1 LGHENFDPALRTAKR
16 RQERLQTRIQR
27 AKKRLYFLDGKLK
40 AFTSFMLIRFA
51 LLPLLLALGLSAC
64 KKPATTT
71 SNNNTAAPNQSAA
84 AASVT
89 PGTSSSSAAA
99 TPSVAPAITK
109 PAVDQNA
116 QVVILGYH
124 RFVNNVK
131 RPDTE
136 ITPQAFEAQM
146 QELKNKGISVIP
158 MQDFL
163 AWRRGEKAIPAKSA
177 IITFDDG
184 WKSQHEVAWPIMK
197 KFNYPV
203 TLFIYTEGIK
213 PGHFSGGESMSW
225 DQLAEMRDAG
235 VDIQGHTAT
244 HSDLRKPY
252 DKVAKKKL
260 SPPEYEEWLQKEVAG
275 SKQMIEQKLG
285 VKVNCF
291 AVPYGFHN
299 DHIRDVVLKAGYEAV
314 FTVYGQPITMHTPLN
329 SVGRYLME
337 ANKPKTFSD
346 AVAAIAT
353 TATGPAVAEVAS
365 SNLQTQP
372 ADGETIKNPLPLI
385 KANIASL
392 GAIDPGTAPEMRVS
406 GLGKVD
412 SSFDPKTSMVAYQVT
427 QRLKD
432 KMCTVIVSAK
442 SGGKKVETH
451 WTFNIDDG
459 TGPPP
464 TASAA
469 PATTTPPPAAA
480 PAAKAPKKKRK
491 K

>member
-1 LGHENFDPALRTAKR
+1 
-16 RQERLQTRIQR
+16 
-27 AKKRLYFLDGKLK
+27 
-40 AFTSFMLIRFA
+40 MLTRFA
-51 LLPLLLALGLSAC
+51 ILPLAFAVVLAGC
-64 KKPATTT
+64 KKSATATKET
-71 SNNNTAAPNQSAA
+71 SDQTKTAASSA
-84 AASVT
+84 T
-89 PGTSSSSAAA
+89 PGPSSSAAA
-99 TPSVAPAITK
+99 GTPSAAPVITK

-116 QVVILGYH
+116 QVVIFGYH
-124 RFVNNVK
+124 RFVNVVK

-136 ITPQAFEAQM
+136 ITPALFEQQM
-146 QELKNKGISVIP
+146 KELKDKGIAVIP

-184 WKSQHEVAWPIMK
+184 WKSQYEVAWPILK
-197 KFNYPV
+197 KYNYPV
-203 TLFIYTEGIK
+203 TLFIYTEGIR
-213 PGHFSGGESMSW
+213 PGHFSGGESMTW
-225 DQLAEMRDAG
+225 EMLAEMRDAG
-235 VDIQGHTAT
+235 VDIQDHTAT

-260 SPPEYEEWLQKEVAG
+260 SPEEYEQWLDKEING

-299 DHIRDVVLKAGYEAV
+299 DHIRDVCMKAGYEAL
-314 FTVYGQPITMHTPLN
+314 FTVYGQPITMHTPLS

-337 ANKPKTFSD
+337 NNKPKTFTD

-353 TATGPAVAEVAS
+353 TAVGPSVAEVAP

-372 ADGETIKNPLPLI
+372 ADGETIKNALPLI

-392 GAIDPGTAPEMRVS
+392 GAIDPGSVEMRVS

-412 SSFDPKTSMVAYQVT
+412 ASFDPKSTTVAYQVT

-432 KMCTVIVSAK
+432 KTCTVIVSAK

-451 WTFNIDDG
+451 WTFNINDG
-459 TGPPP
+459 GT
-464 TASAA
+464 TAA
-469 PATTTPPPAAA
+469 PPAPAPSVAPSTPPPAAQ
-480 PAAKAPKKKRK
+480 PAEKPKKKK

>member
-1 LGHENFDPALRTAKR
+1 
-16 RQERLQTRIQR
+16 
-27 AKKRLYFLDGKLK
+27 
-40 AFTSFMLIRFA
+40 MLTRFA
-51 LLPLLLALGLSAC
+51 FLSLFLVLTLPAC
-64 KKPATTT
+64 KKQAGASP
-71 SNNNTAAPNQSAA
+71 NPGPNQS
-84 AASVT
+84 T
-89 PGTSSSSAAA
+89 AAA
-99 TPSVAPAITK
+99 TPRPSGTPAAAVAAAPPVISK

-116 QVVILGYH
+116 QVIIFGYH
-124 RFVNNVK
+124 RFVNTVR

-146 QELKNKGISVIP
+146 QELKNKNITVIP

-163 AWRRGEKAIPAKSA
+163 AWRRGEKAIPVKSA

-184 WKSQHEVAWPIMK
+184 WKSQHEVAWPILK

-203 TLFIYTEGIK
+203 TLFVYTEGIR

-260 SPPEYEEWLQKEVAG
+260 SPEEYEEWLQKEIAG

-299 DHIRDVVLKAGYEAV
+299 DHIRDVAMKAGYEAL

-337 ANKPKTFSD
+337 ANKPKTFTD
-346 AVAAIAT
+346 AIAAIAT
-353 TATGPAVAEVAS
+353 TATGPAVAEVAA

-392 GAIDPGTAPEMRVS
+392 GTIDPGTAPEMRVS

-412 SSFDPKTSMVAYQVT
+412 SSFDPKSTTVAYQVT

-432 KMCTVIVSAK
+432 KTVTVIVSAK
-442 SGGKKVETH
+442 SDGKKVETH

-459 TGPPP
+459 SG
-464 TASAA
+464 
-469 PATTTPPPAAA
+469 PPPAASVAPSAAPPPAA
-480 PAAKAPKKKRK
+480 PAAPAPKKKKRR
-491 K
+491 

>member
-1 LGHENFDPALRTAKR
+1 
-16 RQERLQTRIQR
+16 
-27 AKKRLYFLDGKLK
+27 
-40 AFTSFMLIRFA
+40 MLIRFA
-51 LLPLLLALGLSAC
+51 ILSFVFALSLVGC
-64 KKPATTT
+64 KKSSVVAKSPSDST
-71 SNNNTAAPNQSAA
+71 QA
-84 AASVT
+84 AAS
-89 PGTSSSSAAA
+89 A
-99 TPSVAPAITK
+99 TPKSTGSATPAASVAPVISK
-109 PAVDQNA
+109 PVVHQNA
-116 QVVILGYH
+116 QVVIFGYH

-136 ITPQAFEAQM
+136 ITPAAFEAQM
-146 QELKNKGISVIP
+146 QELKNKNISVIP

-163 AWRRGEKAIPAKSA
+163 AWRRGEKAIPSKSA
-177 IITFDDG
+177 ILTFDDG
-184 WKSQHEVAWPIMK
+184 WKSQHEVAWPILK

-225 DQLAEMRDAG
+225 EQLAEMRDAG

-260 SPPEYEEWLQKEVAG
+260 SPEEYEQWLDKEING

-299 DHIRDVVLKAGYEAV
+299 AHIEEVVLKAGYEAL

-337 ANKPKTFSD
+337 ANKPKTFTD
-346 AVAAIAT
+346 AVAAIST
-353 TATGPAVAEVAS
+353 TAVGPSVAEVAP

-372 ADGETIKNPLPLI
+372 ADGETIKTALPLI
-385 KANIASL
+385 KANIGTL
-392 GAIDPGTAPEMRVS
+392 GPIDNGSVEMRVS

-412 SSFDPKTSMVAYQVT
+412 ASFDPKSTTIAYQVT

-432 KMCTVIVSAK
+432 KTCTVIVSAK

-459 TGPPP
+459 GTSAKPPAPMPSVAPTSAPTVAPP
-464 TASAA
+464 T
-469 PATTTPPPAAA
+469 T
-480 PAAKAPKKKRK
+480 KPKKKK

>member
-1 LGHENFDPALRTAKR
+1 
-16 RQERLQTRIQR
+16 
-27 AKKRLYFLDGKLK
+27 
-40 AFTSFMLIRFA
+40 MLTRFA
-51 LLPLLLALGLSAC
+51 LLLLLLALGLSAC
-64 KKPATTT
+64 KKPATAA
-71 SNNNTAAPNQSAA
+71 NANAAPNQTTAASAVTPGPSSAA
-84 AASVT
+84 AAT
-89 PGTSSSSAAA
+89 PPT
-99 TPSVAPAITK
+99 VAPAITK

-116 QVVILGYH
+116 QVVIFGYH
-124 RFVNNVK
+124 RFVNNVR

-146 QELKNKGISVIP
+146 QELKNKGIAVIP

-163 AWRRGEKAIPAKSA
+163 AWRRGEKAIPARSA
-177 IITFDDG
+177 VITFDDG
-184 WKSQHEVAWPIMK
+184 WKSQHEVAWPILK
-197 KFNYPV
+197 KFNYPF
-203 TLFIYTEGIK
+203 TLFIYTEGIR

-244 HSDLRKPY
+244 HQDLRRPY

-260 SPPEYEEWLQKEVAG
+260 SPPEYEQWLENEVAG
-275 SKQMIEQKLG
+275 SKQTIEQKLG

-291 AVPYGFHN
+291 AVPYGFYN
-299 DHIRDVVLKAGYEAV
+299 DHVKDVAMKAGYEAL

-353 TATGPAVAEVAS
+353 TASGPAVAEVSS

-412 SSFDPKTSMVAYQVT
+412 SSFDPKTSTVAYQVT

-432 KMCTVIVSAK
+432 KTCTVIVSAK

-451 WTFNIDDG
+451 WTFKIDEAG
-459 TGPPP
+459 TQ
-464 TASAA
+464 A
-469 PATTTPPPAAA
+469 PPPPAATA
-480 PAAKAPKKKRK
+480 TPAPKKR
-491 K
+491 

>member
-1 LGHENFDPALRTAKR
+1 
-16 RQERLQTRIQR
+16 
-27 AKKRLYFLDGKLK
+27 
-40 AFTSFMLIRFA
+40 MLTRFA
-51 LLPLLLALGLSAC
+51 FLPLFLALGLASC
-64 KKPATTT
+64 KKNPSVVATNTT
-71 SNNNTAAPNQSAA
+71 DQTKA
-84 AASVT
+84 AASAT
-89 PGTSSSSAAA
+89 PGTSSSAPAA
-99 TPSVAPAITK
+99 TPSTAPVISK

-116 QVVILGYH
+116 QVVIFGYH
-124 RFVNNVK
+124 RLVNTVK

-136 ITPQAFEAQM
+136 ITPAAFEAQM
-146 QELKNKGISVIP
+146 QELKNKNISVIP

-163 AWRRGEKAIPAKSA
+163 AWRRGEKAIPPKSA
-177 IITFDDG
+177 ILTFDDG
-184 WKSQHEVAWPIMK
+184 WKSQYEVAWPILK

-225 DQLAEMRDAG
+225 EMLAEMRDAG
-235 VDIQGHTAT
+235 ADIQGHTAT

-260 SPPEYEEWLQKEVAG
+260 SPEEYEQWLDKEVAG

-299 DHIRDVVLKAGYEAV
+299 AHIEEVVMKAGYEAL
-314 FTVYGQPITMHTPLN
+314 FTVYGQPVTMHTPLN

-337 ANKPKTFSD
+337 ANKPKTFTD

-353 TATGPAVAEVAS
+353 TAVGPSVAEVAP
-365 SNLQTQP
+365 SNMQTQP
-372 ADGETIKNPLPLI
+372 ADGETIKNALPLI

-392 GAIDPGTAPEMRVS
+392 GAIDPGSVEMRVS

-412 SSFDPKTSMVAYQVT
+412 ASFDPKSTTVAYQVT

-432 KMCTVIVSAK
+432 KTCTVIVSAK

-459 TGPPP
+459 GTSARPPAPMPSVAATAAP
-464 TASAA
+464 TA
-469 PATTTPPPAAA
+469 PPAAA
-480 PAAKAPKKKRK
+480 PKKKK
-491 K
+491 KK

>member
-1 LGHENFDPALRTAKR
+1 ML
-16 RQERLQTRIQR
+16 TRC
-27 AKKRLYFLDGKLK
+27 
-40 AFTSFMLIRFA
+40 A
-51 LLPLLLALGLSAC
+51 LLPLLLGLSLPTCNKHEA
-64 KKPATTT
+64 AVTNTTG
-71 SNNNTAAPNQSAA
+71 PNQSPA

-89 PGTSSSSAAA
+89 PGPSSSSAAA
-99 TPSVAPAITK
+99 KPAGAPVITK
-109 PAVDQNA
+109 PAIDQNA
-116 QVVILGYH
+116 QVVVFGYH
-124 RFVNNVK
+124 RFVNNVR

-136 ITPQAFEAQM
+136 ITPQTFEAQM

-177 IITFDDG
+177 ILTFDDG
-184 WKSQHEVAWPIMK
+184 WKSQHEVAWPIVK

-203 TLFIYTEGIK
+203 TLFIYTEGIR

-235 VDIQGHTAT
+235 IDIQGHTAT
-244 HSDLRKPY
+244 HQDLRRPY

-260 SPPEYEEWLQKEVAG
+260 SPPEYEQWLENEVAG

-291 AVPYGFHN
+291 AVPYGFYN
-299 DHIRDVVLKAGYEAV
+299 DHVKDVAIKAGYEAL
-314 FTVYGQPITMHTPLN
+314 FTVYGQPITMRTPLN
-329 SVGRYLME
+329 SVGRYLIE
-337 ANKPKTFSD
+337 ANKPKTFAD
-346 AVAAIAT
+346 AVSAIAT
-353 TATGPAVAEVAS
+353 TASGPAVAEVSAS
-365 SNLQTQP
+365 GLQTQP

-412 SSFDPKTSMVAYQVT
+412 SSFDPKTSTVAYQVT
-427 QRLKD
+427 QRLRD
-432 KMCTVIVSAK
+432 KTCTVIVSAK

-451 WTFNIDDG
+451 WTFKIDE
-459 TGPPP
+459 TGAGAVP
-464 TASAA
+464 T
-469 PATTTPPPAAA
+469 PA
-480 PAAKAPKKKRK
+480 PAAPPASPPATPKKK
-491 K
+491 

>member
-1 LGHENFDPALRTAKR
+1 
-16 RQERLQTRIQR
+16 
-27 AKKRLYFLDGKLK
+27 
-40 AFTSFMLIRFA
+40 MLIRSAFF
-51 LLPLLLALGLSAC
+51 PLLLALGLSAC
-64 KKPATTT
+64 KKPANAA
-71 SNNNTAAPNQSAA
+71 NNNTVQNQSAA
-84 AASVT
+84 AASAT
-89 PGTSSSSAAA
+89 PRPSNSSAAA
-99 TPSVAPAITK
+99 PAAAPVITK
-109 PAVDQNA
+109 PAMDQNA
-116 QVVILGYH
+116 QVVIFGYH
-124 RFVNNVK
+124 RFVNNVR

-146 QELKNKGISVIP
+146 QELKNKNISVIP

-177 IITFDDG
+177 ILTFDDG
-184 WKSQHEVAWPIMK
+184 WKSQHEVAWPILK

-203 TLFIYTEGIK
+203 TLFIYTEGIR

-235 VDIQGHTAT
+235 IDIQGHTAT
-244 HSDLRKPY
+244 HSDLRRPY

-260 SPPEYEEWLQKEVAG
+260 NPEEYEEWLQKEIVG

-299 DHIRDVVLKAGYEAV
+299 DHIRDVVMKAGYEAV

-337 ANKPKTFSD
+337 ANKPKTFAD
-346 AVAAIAT
+346 AVSAIAT
-353 TATGPAVAEVAS
+353 TASGPAVAEVAAT
-365 SNLQTQP
+365 NLQTQP

-392 GAIDPGTAPEMRVS
+392 GAVDPGTVPEMRVS

-412 SSFDPKTSMVAYQVT
+412 SSFDPKSSTVAYQVT
-427 QRLKD
+427 QRLRD
-432 KMCTVIVSAK
+432 KTCTVIVSAK
-442 SGGKKVETH
+442 SGGQKVETH
-451 WTFNIDDG
+451 WTFKIDDG
-459 TGPPP
+459 TAPPP
-464 TASAA
+464 AASAA
-469 PATTTPPPAAA
+469 PSAAPPPAAPPA
-480 PAAKAPKKKRK
+480 PAPKKKKRK
-491 K
+491 

>member
-1 LGHENFDPALRTAKR
+1 
-16 RQERLQTRIQR
+16 
-27 AKKRLYFLDGKLK
+27 
-40 AFTSFMLIRFA
+40 MLTRFA
-51 LLPLLLALGLSAC
+51 ILPLLFVLFVAGC
-64 KKPATTT
+64 KKSSVVAKDV
-71 SNNNTAAPNQSAA
+71 ADQSKTA
-84 AASVT
+84 AASAT
-89 PGTSSSSAAA
+89 PRPSSSTPAASPTA
-99 TPSVAPAITK
+99 PPTISKPAI
-109 PAVDQNA
+109 DQNA
-116 QVVILGYH
+116 QVVIFGYH
-124 RFVNNVK
+124 RFVNSVR

-136 ITPQAFEAQM
+136 ITPQLFEQQM
-146 QELKNKGISVIP
+146 QELKNKNINVIP

-163 AWRRGEKAIPAKSA
+163 AWRRGEKAIPPKSA

-184 WKSQHEVAWPIMK
+184 WKSQYDVGWPILK

-203 TLFIYTEGIK
+203 TLFIYTEGIR

-225 DQLAEMRDAG
+225 DMLAELRDAG

-260 SPPEYEEWLQKEVAG
+260 SPEEYEQWLDKEIAG

-299 DHIRDVVLKAGYEAV
+299 AHIAEVAMKAGYEAL

-337 ANKPKTFSD
+337 NNKPKTFTD

-353 TATGPAVAEVAS
+353 TAAGPAVAEVSS

-372 ADGETIKNPLPLI
+372 AEGETIKNALPLI

-392 GAIDPGTAPEMRVS
+392 GTIDPGTVPEMRVS

-412 SSFDPKTSMVAYQVT
+412 ASFDPKTSTVAYQVT

-432 KMCTVIVSAK
+432 KTCTVIVSAK

-459 TGPPP
+459 TAAATPAPVASVAP
-464 TASAA
+464 TSAPTVA
-469 PATTTPPPAAA
+469 PAS
-480 PAAKAPKKKRK
+480 PAAKPKKKK
-491 K
+491 

>member
-1 LGHENFDPALRTAKR
+1 
-16 RQERLQTRIQR
+16 
-27 AKKRLYFLDGKLK
+27 
-40 AFTSFMLIRFA
+40 MLTRFA
-51 LLPLLLALGLSAC
+51 ILSLFLALGLVSC
-64 KKPATTT
+64 KKPATAVAK
-71 SNNNTAAPNQSAA
+71 NAPDQPRTA
-84 AASVT
+84 AASAT
-89 PGTSSSSAAA
+89 ASPSSSAAA
-99 TPSVAPAITK
+99 AAPSTAPVITK

-116 QVVILGYH
+116 QVVIFGYH
-124 RFVNNVK
+124 RFVNNVR

-136 ITPQAFEAQM
+136 ITPAAFEAQM
-146 QELKNKGISVIP
+146 QELKNKNISVIP

-163 AWRRGEKAIPAKSA
+163 AWRRGEKAIPTKAA
-177 IITFDDG
+177 ILTFDDG
-184 WKSQHEVAWPIMK
+184 WKSQYDVAWPILK

-225 DQLAEMRDAG
+225 EQLAEMRDAG
-235 VDIQGHTAT
+235 IDIQGHTAT

-260 SPPEYEEWLQKEVAG
+260 NPEEYEQWLQNEIAG

-299 DHIRDVVLKAGYEAV
+299 DHIRDVAMKAGYEAL
-314 FTVYGQPITMHTPLN
+314 FTVYGQPITIHTPLS

-337 ANKPKTFSD
+337 ANKPKVFTD
-346 AVAAIAT
+346 AIAAIAT
-353 TATGPAVAEVAS
+353 TAVGPSVAEVAP

-372 ADGETIKNPLPLI
+372 ADGETIKNALPLI

-392 GAIDPGTAPEMRVS
+392 GAIDPGSVEMRVS

-412 SSFDPKTSMVAYQVT
+412 ASFDPKSTTVAYQVT

-432 KMCTVIVSAK
+432 KTCTVIVSAK
-442 SGGKKVETH
+442 SAGKKVETH
-451 WTFNIDDG
+451 WTFNIDEG
-459 TGPPP
+459 GS
-464 TASAA
+464 SAA
-469 PATTTPPPAAA
+469 PPAPAPSAAATSPPAAS
-480 PAAKAPKKKRK
+480 PAAPKKKK

>member
-1 LGHENFDPALRTAKR
+1 ML
-16 RQERLQTRIQR
+16 TRI
-27 AKKRLYFLDGKLK
+27 AFLSLSL
-40 AFTSFMLIRFA
+40 AFG
-51 LLPLLLALGLSAC
+51 LASC
-64 KKPATTT
+64 KKPATAVATNTT
-71 SNNNTAAPNQSAA
+71 DQPKTTAASATPA
-84 AASVT
+84 AAS
-89 PGTSSSSAAA
+89 TSAAAA
-99 TPSVAPAITK
+99 TPSAPPVISK

-116 QVVILGYH
+116 QVVIFGYH

-136 ITPQAFEAQM
+136 ITPAAFEAQM
-146 QELKNKGISVIP
+146 QELKNKNISVIP

-163 AWRRGEKAIPAKSA
+163 AWRRGEKAIPSKSA

-184 WKSQHEVAWPIMK
+184 WKSQYEVAWPILK

-225 DQLAEMRDAG
+225 EMLAEMRDAG

-260 SPPEYEEWLQKEVAG
+260 SPEEYEQWLDKEVAG

-299 DHIRDVVLKAGYEAV
+299 AHIEEVVMKAGYEAL

-337 ANKPKTFSD
+337 ANKPKTFTD

-353 TATGPAVAEVAS
+353 TAVGPSVAEVAP
-365 SNLQTQP
+365 SNMQTQP
-372 ADGETIKNPLPLI
+372 GDGETIKNALPLI
-385 KANIASL
+385 KANISSL
-392 GAIDPGTAPEMRVS
+392 GTIDPGSVEMRVS

-412 SSFDPKTSMVAYQVT
+412 ASFDPKSTTVAYQVT

-432 KMCTVIVSAK
+432 KTCTVIVSAK

-451 WTFNIDDG
+451 WTFNIDAG
-459 TGPPP
+459 ET
-464 TASAA
+464 TAA
-469 PATTTPPPAAA
+469 PAPMPSIAPSSAPTVAPPAA
-480 PAAKAPKKKRK
+480 KPKKKK
-491 K
+491 H

>member
-1 LGHENFDPALRTAKR
+1 
-16 RQERLQTRIQR
+16 
-27 AKKRLYFLDGKLK
+27 
-40 AFTSFMLIRFA
+40 MLTRFA
-51 LLPLLLALGLSAC
+51 FLFLVFGLGFVGC
-64 KKPATTT
+64 KKAPAVSPKAPDQPQSTASGTPGA
-71 SNNNTAAPNQSAA
+71 SGSATAAPSAA
-84 AASVT
+84 PVIS
-89 PGTSSSSAAA
+89 
-99 TPSVAPAITK
+99 K

-116 QVVILGYH
+116 QVVIFGYH
-124 RFVNNVK
+124 RFVNVVK

-136 ITPQAFEAQM
+136 ITPALFEQQM
-146 QELKNKGISVIP
+146 QELKNKGIAVIP
-158 MQDFL
+158 MQDLL
-163 AWRRGEKAIPAKSA
+163 AWRRGEKAIPPKSA
-177 IITFDDG
+177 VITFDDG
-184 WKSQHEVAWPIMK
+184 WKSQYEVAWPILK

-203 TLFIYTEGIK
+203 TLFIYTEGIR

-225 DQLAEMRDAG
+225 EMLAEMRDAG
-235 VDIQGHTAT
+235 ADIQGHTAT

-260 SPPEYEEWLQKEVAG
+260 SPEEYEQWLDKEIAG

-299 DHIRDVVLKAGYEAV
+299 DHIRDVAMKAGYEAL
-314 FTVYGQPITMHTPLN
+314 FTVYGQPITSHTPLS

-337 ANKPKTFSD
+337 NNKPKTFTD

-353 TATGPAVAEVAS
+353 TAVGPSVSEVAP

-372 ADGETIKNPLPLI
+372 ADGETIKNALPLI

-392 GAIDPGTAPEMRVS
+392 GTIDPGSVEMRVS
-406 GLGKVD
+406 SLGKVD
-412 SSFDPKTSMVAYQVT
+412 ASFDPKSTTVAYQVT

-432 KMCTVIVSAK
+432 KTCTVIVSAK

-451 WTFNIDDG
+451 WTFNINEGG
-459 TGPPP
+459 TN
-464 TASAA
+464 AA
-469 PATTTPPPAAA
+469 PPAPVPSVAPSTPPPSEP
-480 PAAKAPKKKRK
+480 PAVKPKKKK